1 MPFLGKIA
9 AHGLVFAAH
18 AGQFYGGIGEVK
30 VGMFPLPEH
39 GPGVGDR
46 GRNGVSGFVTG
57 KQIAGKR
64 HGKRHLACPL
74 WTAEEQCVRQS
85 VFLHHLHEPAADRI
99 LSYDIRKVHLPSCFM
114 LLCYCPV
121 MQAAY
126 SRPSCRSAA
135 SLCLLCRRHR
145 ATKVANKSEKMESKS
160 ERNNLRGRIFS
171 TAGNPVPNSRESCSR
186 RLGILFPTAGN
197 RIP

>member
-9 AHGLVFAAH
+9 AHRLVFAAH
-18 AGQFYGGIGEVK
+18 AGQFDGGVGEVK

-39 GPGVGDR
+39 GSGVGDR
-46 GRNGVSGFVTG
+46 GRNGISGFVTG

-64 HGKRHLACPL
+64 HGKCHLACPL

-114 LLCYCPV
+114 LYVIVL
-121 MQAAY
+121 
-126 SRPSCRSAA
+126 
-135 SLCLLCRRHR
+135 
-145 ATKVANKSEKMESKS
+145 
-160 ERNNLRGRIFS
+160 
-171 TAGNPVPNSRESCSR
+171 
-186 RLGILFPTAGN
+186 
-197 RIP
+197 